1 MKIHTDLTAADME
14 TALDRS
20 RIEGASLLM
29 QEKRSRSKARRFDI
43 YFDAEP
49 MKGRRLSQH
58 YDDGRQV
65 TGVTYDEWGLFIEQV
80 FLMDEGAKVGP
91 YENRDRFRDITDYRF
106 DNLRWEDQHPRH
118 KFELN
123 TATMGFECT
132 GCDAIK
138 YRNSSGFTA

>member
-14 TALDRS
+14 TALDNS
-20 RIEGASLLM
+20 GIEGARLLM

-49 MKGRRLSQH
+49 MEGRRLSQH

-65 TGVTYDEWGLFIEQV
+65 TGITYDEWGLFIEQV
-80 FLMDEGAKVGP
+80 FLMDESAKVGP
-91 YENRDRFRDITDYRF
+91 YKDRNHFRDITNYRF
-106 DNLRWEDQHPRH
+106 DDLVWENRH
-118 KFELN
+118 DRHRFEFN
-123 TATMGFECT
+123 RDHMGFECT